1 MIVRSS
7 AYVIPHTM
15 KTLPKVISDPEIC
28 HGKPTIQ
35 GTRIMVWQ
43 ILEYLESGL
52 KAEAIYGDFPTLPKG
67 SIESALHHAILKI
80 FRECRSNYWETF
92 SPLRRQLHP
101 N

>member
-43 ILEYLESGL
+43 ILEYLESGQ

-67 SIESALHHAILKI
+67 SIESALHYAAQRAKFELYVSFDKHPSRQI
-80 FRECRSNYWETF
+80 FA
-92 SPLRRQLHP
+92 
-101 N
+101 

>member
-1 MIVRSS
+1 MVHDILN
-7 AYVIPHTM
+7 AM

-43 ILEYLESGL
+43 MLEYLESGQ

-67 SIESALHHAILKI
+67 PIESALHYAAKRAKFERYASFDKHTHSQVFA
-80 FRECRSNYWETF
+80 
-92 SPLRRQLHP
+92 
-101 N
+101 